1 MAVWMAAKSSVL
13 PSPFAPKSLF
23 TLIRPVAAAVPLV
36 VAATAGAGGGG
47 GGAAAG
53 AAATAAAARALGT
66 PRQTCAPTSVPV
78 LQQCDDG
85 GGPTGAQSMHM
96 HDSPAPHGRYQ
107 LHVSPRLFSGAH
119 APAPQLTSS

>member
-1 MAVWMAAKSSVL
+1 MAAWMAAKSSVL

-36 VAATAGAGGGG
+36 AATAGAGGGG
-47 GGAAAG
+47 GGGAVAG
-53 AAATAAAARALGT
+53 AATAAAACALGT
-66 PRQTCAPTSVPV
+66 PRQTCAPTIVPV